1 MSIRLV
7 YEILIKNID
16 DEKLHEKWKS
26 CSKRYIADETKRN
39 KCNYVGTKMPVTFK
53 RNYPY
58 TTSATEKKANI
69 DLIKANEVTFLRL
82 P

>member
-1 MSIRLV
+1 
-7 YEILIKNID
+7 
-16 DEKLHEKWKS
+16 
-26 CSKRYIADETKRN
+26 
-39 KCNYVGTKMPVTFK
+39 MPVTFK
-53 RNYPY
+53 RNYTY